1 MIILHDPATLL
12 HSTVEFL
19 GAKLISALECPER
32 ISTILRAAQ
41 STNHEIKIIHID
53 HDKAVTSGE
62 NQQSLLFR
70 LLKSTHKQDYLDHL
84 RTAYAIWYEEGL
96 LEKDGT
102 VLPEC
107 FPNKRMFDSQK
118 LDSGLADPP
127 KDIFARAGYYA
138 FDLSAG
144 ISTHTWTSALAS
156 ANLAVEGCRL
166 ITTPAVDAS
175 NNAVFAL
182 CRPPGHHCTTSMAGG
197 YCYINNAVIAVESI
211 RSFVSA
217 HGPTSSMPKIAILD
231 LDFHHGNG
239 TQDYFYR
246 DPGVLYVSIHGQD
259 EYPYYSGQDTER
271 GEGEGL
277 GFNVNLPLPADWS
290 VEQYLEKVELA
301 IEHIGVYKPTHIIVS
316 LGFDTFH
323 LDRLGCF
330 KLYTESYDIIAR
342 RFRSANALKNIPS
355 LILLEGGYFLE
366 SLGENVIA
374 FLQGWERTST
384 EISQNQLR

>member
-1 MIILHDPATLL
+1 MIILHDPTTLL

-19 GAKLISALECPER
+19 GAKLIPALECPER
-32 ISTILRAAQ
+32 ITTILRAAQ
-41 STNHEIKIIHID
+41 STNHEIRTIHID
-53 HDKAVTSGE
+53 HDKAVANGE
-62 NQQSLLFR
+62 HQPSLLYQ
-70 LLKSTHKQDYLDHL
+70 LLNSTHKQDYLDHL
-84 RTAYAIWYEEGL
+84 RTAYAAWYEEGL

-156 ANLAVEGCRL
+156 ANLAVEGCRS
-166 ITTPAVDAS
+166 ITDPTADLS

-197 YCYINNAVIAVESI
+197 YCYINNAVIAVQSI
-211 RSFVSA
+211 RHFVSE
-217 HGPTSSMPKIAILD
+217 HGSERSTPKIVILD
-231 LDFHHGNG
+231 IDFHHGNG

-246 DPGVLYVSIHGQD
+246 DPDVLYVSIHGQD
-259 EYPYYSGQDTER
+259 EYPYYSGQETEK
-271 GEGEGL
+271 GDGEGL
-277 GFNVNLPLPADWS
+277 GFNVNLPLPADS
-290 VEQYLEKVELA
+290 SFEQYLEKVEVA
-301 IEHIGVYKPTHIIVS
+301 IEHIDAYEPTHIIVS

-330 KLYTESYDIIAR
+330 KLYTESYEAIAH
-342 RFRSANALKNIPS
+342 RFRSAKSLRDIPS
-355 LILLEGGYFLE
+355 LILLEGGYVLE
-366 SLGENVIA
+366 SLGENVTA
-374 FLQGWERTST
+374 FLQGWERNGTDIETS
-384 EISQNQLR
+384 RK